1 MAHPDTITSRLGQ
14 INGAGATDAL
24 FLKLFAGEVF
34 TEFERHNV
42 FKDKHFV
49 RPIQSGKSTQF
60 PLIGRASAFYHDAGA
75 WMDGTAIAHAEK
87 VISVGKPLKAT
98 TFIADIDEAM
108 NHYEVRGPYASE
120 LGQALALAYDENVAR
135 VMTLAARQ
143 SGQVTGRAGG
153 SRIVNASIHS
163 DAAVLTAA
171 LFTAAQT
178 FDEKD
183 IPEGDRSCFLLPAQF
198 YLLAQN
204 EKLINKDTGGS
215 GEISKGTLDTVANIK
230 LVKTNRIPRTDV
242 STPSGTVAP
251 AAAGN
256 FTTTRG
262 IISTPMA
269 AGTVQLMDMS
279 MESEYEIRRSGTFM
293 VASYAVGHDWLRP
306 ECAIELATAA
316 L

>member
-1 MAHPDTITSRLGQ
+1 MSNSIASRVGQ
-14 INGAGATDAL
+14 INGGGATDAL

-34 TEFERHNV
+34 TEFERTNV

-49 RPIQSGKSTQF
+49 RPIQSGRSAQF
-60 PLIGRASAFYHDAGA
+60 PLIGRAAAFYHTVGNF
-75 WMDGTAIAHAEK
+75 MDGSVIPHAEK
-87 VISVGKPLKAT
+87 VISVGSALKAT
-98 TFIADIDEAM
+98 TFIGNIDEAM

-153 SRIVNASIHS
+153 SRIVNAAIHT
-163 DAAVLTAA
+163 DAAILTSA
-171 LFTAAQT
+171 LFQAAQI

-183 IPEGDRSCFLLPAQF
+183 ITEGERSAFFLPAQF

-204 EKLINKDTGGS
+204 DRLINKDLGGS
-215 GEISKGTLDTVANIK
+215 GEISKGSLGTVANIT
-230 LVKTNRIPRTDV
+230 LVKTNRVPRNNDSVAT
-242 STPSGTVAP
+242 GTIASSAV
-251 AAAGN
+251 GN

-306 ECAIELATAA
+306 ECAIELATA
-316 L
+316 

>member
-1 MAHPDTITSRLGQ
+1 MTDTTVSRVGQ
-14 INGAGATDAL
+14 INAAGATDAL

-34 TEFERHNV
+34 TEFERQNV

-49 RPIQSGKSTQF
+49 RPISSGKSTQF
-60 PLIGRASAFYHDAGA
+60 PLIGRASAFYHEVGE
-75 WMDGTAIAHAEK
+75 WMDGSAIPHAEK

-108 NHYEVRGPYASE
+108 NHYEVRGPYAAE

-171 LFTAAQT
+171 IFSAAQIY
-178 FDEKD
+178 DEKD
-183 IPEGDRSCFLLPAQF
+183 IPEGDRNAFLLPAQY

-204 EKLINKDTGGS
+204 ESLLNKDIGGS
-215 GEISKGTLDTVANIK
+215 GAIKDGTVETVAGIT
-230 LVKTNRIPRTDV
+230 LVKTNRVPRTNV
-242 STPSGTVAP
+242 STPSGTVAA
-251 AAAGN
+251 AAAGD

-262 IISTPMA
+262 IIATPMA
-269 AGTVQLMDMS
+269 AGTVQLLDMS
-279 MESEYEIRRSGTFM
+279 MESEYEIRRAGTFM

-316 L
+316 VA